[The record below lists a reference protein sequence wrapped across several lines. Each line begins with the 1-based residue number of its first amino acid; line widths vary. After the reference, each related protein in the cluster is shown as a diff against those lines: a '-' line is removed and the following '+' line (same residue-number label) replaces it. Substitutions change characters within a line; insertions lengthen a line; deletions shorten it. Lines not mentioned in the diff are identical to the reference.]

1 MPSAPSRWA
10 HGLVG
15 QSPQIAAIRRLIDKA
30 SANRLPV
37 LLLGESGTGKEVV
50 ARAIHNANPRGQ
62 FVPIDCGSLVGTL
75 MESELFGHVKGAF
88 SGAVDSKRGLVE
100 LADGGTAFFD
110 EIGDLPLEMQVKL
123 LRLIQERE
131 FRAVGSLQWRKV
143 DLRIIAATHR
153 NLSEEVAAS
162 RFRLDLFY
170 RLNVFALRLPPLRQR
185 KEDIPLL
192 VDYFLSSGGPSS
204 LRGIEP
210 SQELFETFDAYDWP
224 GNVRELKH
232 CIDRL
237 NALQSEGVLQMADLP
252 SALQYHSSVSG
263 LERLSGA
270 VALANP
276 PADCLPDFAMAP
288 KSPVI
293 SLPESERR
301 TIAQAL
307 AATGGERGN
316 AARLLGICRTTARP
330 MRISLRWT
338 RPTVSAMRP
347 PAWDCTRTKSSWVW
361 PAPIRMYASISVTG
375 RIAIYAR
382 GAPLCRG
389 TRGGACWPNLWGRA
403 APTCSTG

>member
-1 MPSAPSRWA
+1 M
-10 HGLVG
+10 
-15 QSPQIAAIRRLIDKA
+15 
-30 SANRLPV
+30 
-37 LLLGESGTGKEVV
+37 LLGESGTGKEVV

-88 SGAVDSKRGLVE
+88 SGAVDNKRGLVE

-153 NLSEEVAAS
+153 NLSAEVAAG

-192 VDYFLSSGGPSS
+192 VDHFLNPGGPSG
-204 LRGIEP
+204 LTGIEP

-237 NALQSEGVLQMADLP
+237 NALQSEGALQMADLP
-252 SALQYHSSVSG
+252 SALQYHSSASG

-270 VALANP
+270 IALANP
-276 PADCLPDFAMAP
+276 SPDCLPDFAMTP

-307 AATGGERGN
+307 AATGGERGK
-316 AARLLGICRTTARP
+316 AARLLGIGRTTLYRK
-330 MRISLRWT
+330 MKQYGIE
-338 RPTVSAMRP
+338 
-347 PAWDCTRTKSSWVW
+347 
-361 PAPIRMYASISVTG
+361 
-375 RIAIYAR
+375 
-382 GAPLCRG
+382 
-389 TRGGACWPNLWGRA
+389 
-403 APTCSTG
+403 